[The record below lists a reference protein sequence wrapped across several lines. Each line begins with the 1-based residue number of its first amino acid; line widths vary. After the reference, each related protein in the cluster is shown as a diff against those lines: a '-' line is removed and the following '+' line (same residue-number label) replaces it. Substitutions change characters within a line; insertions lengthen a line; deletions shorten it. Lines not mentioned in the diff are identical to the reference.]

1 MKDFFTVA
9 EFTVKETIRRKS
21 FSISMLIIIV
31 IIVIGF
37 NIPNI
42 VNNFSN
48 GSSEKEKILI
58 VDSDNIF
65 EDTIINIGNED
76 SSYEYTISKDSI
88 SQDDIKKKLKNDEF
102 DSCLVFKKENQK
114 I

>member
-1 MKDFFTVA
+1 MKDFFAVA

-42 VNNFSN
+42 VNHFSN
-48 GSSEKEKILI
+48 GSSEKK
-58 VDSDNIF
+58 NINSRF
-65 EDTIINIGNED
+65 RQYI
-76 SSYEYTISKDSI
+76 
-88 SQDDIKKKLKNDEF
+88 
-102 DSCLVFKKENQK
+102 
-114 I
+114 